1 MNFTIDKRLYFHC
14 LASGELKPH
23 TKVLKNLFH
32 NMALKNLYVTPKLPT
47 YCSIGHN
54 VRTKW
59 MAPNKCCGTFFGH
72 WFGQVHSSIST
83 SKENVVVFFQFG
95 YAEFSGYVHFFQFR
109 LPITFLGKFGSK
121 NQNCLFILK
130 FGTWV
135 YSNMQNSMVM
145 FNFSAFYWNYPFW
158 ANLL

>member
-1 MNFTIDKRLYFHC
+1 MD
-14 LASGELKPH
+14 G
-23 TKVLKNLFH
+23 
-32 NMALKNLYVTPKLPT
+32 
-47 YCSIGHN
+47 
-54 VRTKW
+54 
-59 MAPNKCCGTFFGH
+59 PNKCCGTFFGH
-72 WFGQVHSSIST
+72 WFGHVHSSIST

-109 LPITFLGKFGSK
+109 PPITFLGKFGSK

-135 YSNMQNSMVM
+135 YSNMQNSMVV

-158 ANLL
+158 ANLFWNLILRLIRICRIQWRCLKFSVWAEIWYLN